1 LENLKMLDR
10 FLPQNRILTRRQQNS
25 RTWFGW
31 LPSSDP
37 DGQATTGD
45 EIPYRFWDVAGLEEA
60 IRQNG
65 GPLLLDVASCKV
77 EFVPGPIAEE
87 QSAMWLPV
95 MVFHGRQ
102 RRLIIDNTLAQV
114 LSLCTHSRLVLAWG
128 QVGRVALLVKQ
139 LDGKKQIVVK
149 PVGTRP
155 LSYQQVTS
163 QFA

>member
-1 LENLKMLDR
+1 MLDR
-10 FLPQNRILTRRQQNS
+10 FLPQNRILTRIQQNS

-31 LPSSDP
+31 LPSSEP
-37 DGQATTGD
+37 EGQRVA
-45 EIPYRFWDVAGLEEA
+45 ESEPPPRLWDVAGLEEA
-60 IRQNG
+60 IRLNG

-77 EFVPGPIAEE
+77 EFVPGSADEQ

-102 RRLIIDNTLAQV
+102 RRLIIDNTIAQV
-114 LSLCTHSRLVLAWG
+114 LSRCTRSRLVLAWG

-139 LDGKKQIVVK
+139 LDGKKQIVVR

-155 LSYQQVTS
+155 LHYQQLTS
-163 QFA
+163 QPT